1 MNSISVTQNFLT
13 NSRLIKDLID
23 RTDISLVDVVIDL
36 GAGKG
41 IITKE
46 LAKVC
51 KKVISVEYDEA
62 LFEELTNSLGSAE
75 NIELRKENI
84 LDTTLPESNFKVF
97 SNIPFNITSRIINKL
112 IFGKYRPDSAY
123 LIVQNEAAKRYMG
136 EGEGYLVSAL
146 IKPFYSLRII
156 HEFQPTDFS
165 PSPSVDV
172 VLLEITKKAEPLIKK
187 QDYDTYYDFVAYV
200 CLQQK
205 PTLKLRLN
213 KLFTHEQFKHLN
225 TDGIFSQEITVK
237 DVDINIWVNLFN
249 SFQKYVPE
257 SKKNLIAGS
266 YEIYKRTQ
274 ENAPVGSRTKIR

>member
-13 NSRLIKDLID
+13 NAQLIKDLID
-23 RTDISLVDVVIDL
+23 RTDISSADVVIDL

-51 KKVISVEYDEA
+51 RKVISVEYDNA
-62 LFEELTNSLGSAE
+62 LFEELKRNVSNVE

-97 SNIPFNITSRIINKL
+97 SNIPFNITSRIINNL
-112 IFGKYRPDSAY
+112 ILGKYHPDSAY
-123 LIVQNEAAKRYMG
+123 LIVQKEAAKRYMG

-156 HEFQPTDFS
+156 HEFQSSDFI

-172 VLLEITKKAEPLIKK
+172 VMLEITKKAEPLIKK
-187 QDYDTYYDFVAYV
+187 QDIDTYYDFVAYV

-213 KLFTHEQFKHLN
+213 KLFTHEQFKHLY
-225 TDGIFSQEITVK
+225 TDGIFSQEVTVK
-237 DVDINIWVNLFN
+237 DLDISIWVSLFN
-249 SFQKYVPE
+249 SFQKFVPE
-257 SKKNLIAGS
+257 SKKNLIVGS
-266 YEIYKRTQ
+266 YEIYKRTT
-274 ENAPVGSRTKIR
+274 EAPIGSRTKIR